1 MAVPPVFDSDVVVG
15 GGSDL
20 SFLNLDESSR
30 GCEEE
35 TDPLVQDIAPHL
47 SRAMQHGTAKHVV
60 REGDEDRDC
69 LSIVAQAERK
79 AALQKYSRT
88 SIYEFSSFQKLLHN
102 LENS

>member
-1 MAVPPVFDSDVVVG
+1 MAVPPVFDSDAPFVAVG

-20 SFLNLDESSR
+20 SFLNLDDGGR

-35 TDPLVQDIAPHL
+35 TDPLVHDFAPHL

-60 REGDEDRDC
+60 REGDEDRNC

-79 AALQKYSRT
+79 NNK
-88 SIYEFSSFQKLLHN
+88 KH
-102 LENS
+102 